1 MSITYAAAAEQV
13 IDEPLPVGLGL
24 RVPVPRV
31 PPPLPAQPMYF
42 ATLQPQPVAVPVVQK
57 RGEVVVG
64 EDGLCDFDDLEMGQV
79 RGFFAFGL
87 GGLWAD
93 GGF

>member
-1 MSITYAAAAEQV
+1 
-13 IDEPLPVGLGL
+13 
-24 RVPVPRV
+24 
-31 PPPLPAQPMYF
+31 
-42 ATLQPQPVAVPVVQK
+42 VPVVQK